1 MPIIQGA
8 KAVELGGVR
17 RTRRNKWRQSN
28 TAVGVRSTA
37 RIHFFF
43 VLPLFTSYLLIYIPR
58 CLLIFECVCM

>member
-43 VLPLFTSYLLIYIPR
+43 CAATFYFLPFDLYPPMSAHI
-58 CLLIFECVCM
+58 